1 MATATET
8 NRSKNALPD
17 SGQDS
22 RSVISLYHA
31 TLQYGQFH
39 ALDDVSF
46 KVDNGEFVFIV
57 GPSGAGKSSI
67 LRLVMMQER
76 PTRGEVQ
83 VGRFLSSKV
92 RRRQIPM
99 LRRGI
104 GCVFQ
109 DFRLLLDRTLEEN
122 VAFAQMVVGVS
133 RAETKKNV
141 AQVLNWV
148 GLYHKRSQVTR
159 TLSGGEQQRVAIARA
174 IVNRPKILLAD
185 EPTGNLDPEVSQE
198 VLDLLFKINAQGTAV
213 IMSTHDHLMV
223 RQFGERVIA
232 ISEGRITA
240 DLERYRPR
248 DTRETRALAERKV
261 REDEAGMKRREVESW
276 VDPELH
282 EEVRHA

>member
-1 MATATET
+1 MAQA
-8 NRSKNALPD
+8 PD
-17 SGQDS
+17 SSPREVLPASAQEA
-22 RSVISLYHA
+22 RSVVSLFH
-31 TLQYGQFH
+31 TSLRYGHFR

-46 KVDNGEFVFIV
+46 KVDNGEFVFVV

-67 LRLVMMQER
+67 LRLILMHER
-76 PTRGEVQ
+76 PTEGEVQ

-92 RRRQIPM
+92 KRRQIPQV
-99 LRRGI
+99 RREV

-109 DFRLLLDRTLEEN
+109 DFRLLQERSVEEN
-122 VAFAQMVVGVS
+122 VAFAQMVIGIG
-133 RAETKKNV
+133 RAATKKNV

-148 GLYHKRSQVTR
+148 GLYHKRNQVAR

-198 VLDLLFKINAQGTAV
+198 VLDLLFRVNAQGTAV

-223 RQFGERVIA
+223 RQYGERVISLA
-232 ISEGRITA
+232 DGRIAA

-248 DTRETRALAERKV
+248 DNSEERALAQRRV
-261 REDEAGMKRREVESW
+261 REDEAGMKRRSVQSWLESA
-276 VDPELH
+276 EH
-282 EEVRHA
+282 EKHHA